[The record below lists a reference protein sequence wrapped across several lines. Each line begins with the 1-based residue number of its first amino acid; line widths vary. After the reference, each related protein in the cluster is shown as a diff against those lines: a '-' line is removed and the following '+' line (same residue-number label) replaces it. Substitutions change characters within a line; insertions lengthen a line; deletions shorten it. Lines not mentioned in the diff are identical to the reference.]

1 MILEDYE
8 KTNHRKYWFICLYL
22 F

>member
-8 KTNHRKYWFICLYL
+8 KTNHGKYWFICLYL